1 MNKRTDTIRTPDSQ
15 GFRAALSRSPV
26 REICEIPPGF
36 NMNDS
41 FRMGKRAGDVYL
53 NRTNSNNLKTT
64 MSVDENIYSDNKS
77 NKKERLNRSY
87 DGATYKLNT
96 SSSRFGHSPV
106 RRTEVPLSPDKIDR
120 Q

>member
-1 MNKRTDTIRTPDSQ
+1 
-15 GFRAALSRSPV
+15 
-26 REICEIPPGF
+26 
-36 NMNDS
+36 
-41 FRMGKRAGDVYL
+41 
-53 NRTNSNNLKTT
+53 